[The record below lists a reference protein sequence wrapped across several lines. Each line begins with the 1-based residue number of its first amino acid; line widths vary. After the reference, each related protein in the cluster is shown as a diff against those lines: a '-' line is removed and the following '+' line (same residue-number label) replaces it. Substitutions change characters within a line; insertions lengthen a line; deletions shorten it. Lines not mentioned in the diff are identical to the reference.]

1 MKIKKE
7 VIEEWIGIDLDGT
20 LAYYDGIWR
29 GIIEHIGEPIRPM
42 IEFVTDLLAQGKKIK
57 IFTARAKNRDTI
69 PYIHK
74 WLKEN
79 DLPEF
84 EVTNEKDFGMIMLY
98 DDRCSQVVT
107 NTGEIVKKIGKLK

>member
-1 MKIKKE
+1 
-7 VIEEWIGIDLDGT
+7 
-20 LAYYDGIWR
+20 
-29 GIIEHIGEPIRPM
+29 M
-42 IEFVTDLLAQGKKIK
+42 IEFIEGLVSQGKKIK
-57 IFTARAKNRDTI
+57 IFTARAKNKDTI

-98 DDRCSQVVT
+98 DDRCHKVIT
-107 NTGEIVKKIGKLK
+107 NSGEIVKKDNREQR